1 MAVPKQRR
9 SKSKQRIKLACWKID
24 EPQLRACPNCSA
36 RVISHRA
43 CTVCGTYKGRS
54 IIKIKQKATAEE
66 S

>member
-9 SKSKQRIKLACWKID
+9 SKSKQRIKLACWKIV
-24 EPQLRACPNCSA
+24 EPQLRACPSCGT

-43 CTVCGTYKGRS
+43 CTVCGVYKGRAV
-54 IIKIKQKATAEE
+54 IKIKEKATAEE